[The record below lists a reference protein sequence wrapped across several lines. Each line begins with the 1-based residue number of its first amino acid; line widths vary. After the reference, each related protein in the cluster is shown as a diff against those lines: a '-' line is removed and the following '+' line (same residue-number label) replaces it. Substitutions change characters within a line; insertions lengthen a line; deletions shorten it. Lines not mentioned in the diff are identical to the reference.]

1 MTWIRILFLA
11 ALLGFPAT
19 AWSQSTVRSPHIGYL
34 YPGGGRQGTSL
45 WITAGGQYLRD
56 PKKVF
61 VTGEGVRATVI
72 KYMRPFR
79 NLNGD
84 QRRLF
89 RKRLKEVADNRLA
102 QRKARSVAVVSKA
115 PKKTGTRPTRTV
127 RKKGKGKKAKG
138 KKAVAPPK
146 KPELPDHPL
155 FYGFDSKS
163 LRQLA
168 HIVAVLQQVRGK
180 RQINRQLAEDG
191 LIRISID
198 ANAPPGDRELRI
210 GTGTGLTNP
219 MTFQVGVVPE
229 VRELEPNDR
238 RANDTVRNPEG
249 VAVLRKLPRARAL
262 ALPVVLNGQIM
273 PGDVDRFRFRALK
286 GQPLVVETQARKLI
300 PYLADAVP
308 GWFQATLALYDA
320 EGNEVAFV
328 DGYRFHPDPVLF
340 CRMPHDGEYEVEIRD
355 AIYRGRE
362 DFVYRITVGEQP
374 FITQMF
380 PLGGKAGVETH
391 ATVKGWNLPE
401 TRLPLD
407 TRAGATGIRRTGLE
421 HGNGPSN
428 RVAYA
433 VDSLPELL
441 ESEPNDTPVN
451 ARTLRIPTIING
463 RIGRPGDV
471 DVYCIRGHRRQ
482 KIVAEVFA
490 RRLDSPLDSLLRV
503 TDASGRVVAWNDDHV
518 LKDGHLHKDLG
529 GLVTHHA
536 DAYLM
541 LDLPRGGIYY
551 IHLSDVQRHGSEAH
565 AYRLRLTMPQP
576 DFALRMTPSSVTV
589 RGGEIVPIH
598 VHVLRKDGFTGAIR
612 VGLKKALGFNLIG
625 GLIPAGCNHM
635 RMTLKA
641 PLQVDGSPVILDLEG
656 RARINRRMI
665 RHRVVPAEDMMQA
678 FLYRHLV
685 PSKELRVAVTPGQ
698 RKGPAVTVAS
708 RLPIR
713 IPDGGTARV
722 RVKGKWG
729 RVLKEIQM
737 DLKDP
742 PEGLSLGKVNVG
754 RRGLTFRVK
763 AAKGKVPVGFT
774 GSLIVR
780 VYKISVPKGKDGKPT
795 GTPRRTLVG
804 ILPAIPFKIMGRR
817 VL

>member
-1 MTWIRILFLA
+1 MSWIRILFFTVLLA
-11 ALLGFPAT
+11 APGT
-19 AWSQSTVRSPHIGYL
+19 AWSQATVRSPHIGYL
-34 YPGGGRQGTSL
+34 YPGGGQQGRTL

-56 PKKVF
+56 PQKIY
-61 VTGEGVRATVI
+61 VTGKGVRASVI
-72 KYMRPFR
+72 QYMRPFR

-89 RKRLKEVADNRLA
+89 RKRLKEVAESRLG
-102 QRKARSVAVVSKA
+102 QRKPKSAS
-115 PKKTGTRPTRTV
+115 PKKTGARPTRTEGKK
-127 RKKGKGKKAKG
+127 KKGKKGKKAKG
-138 KKAVAPPK
+138 KKAAAPPK
-146 KPELPDHPL
+146 EPKLPDHPL
-155 FYGFDSKS
+155 FYGFDNKS

-180 RQINRQLAEDG
+180 RQINRQLAEVV

-198 ANAPPGDRELRI
+198 LDAPPGERELRI

-249 VAVLRKLPRARAL
+249 VAVLRRLPRARPL
-262 ALPVVLNGQIM
+262 SLPVVLNGQIM

-320 EGNEVAFV
+320 EGNEVAYV

-340 CRMPHDGEYEVEIRD
+340 CRIPHDGEYEVEIRD

-380 PLGGKAGVETH
+380 PLGGRAGVETH
-391 ATVKGWNLPE
+391 ATVRGWNLPE
-401 TRLPLD
+401 TQLPLD
-407 TRAGATGIRRTGLE
+407 TKPGVPGIRKTRLE
-421 HGNGPSN
+421 LRNGPSN
-428 RVAYA
+428 PVAYA
-433 VDSLPELL
+433 VDSLPECL
-441 ESEPNDTPVN
+441 ESEPNDTPVD
-451 ARTLRIPTIING
+451 ARTLRLPTIING

-471 DVYCIRGHRRQ
+471 DVFRIRGHRRQ

-518 LKDGHLHKDLG
+518 LKDGHLHKDLV

-536 DAYLM
+536 DAYLTI
-541 LDLPRGGIYY
+541 DLPKGGIFY

-565 AYRLRLTMPQP
+565 AYRLRLTLPQP
-576 DFALRMTPSSVTV
+576 DFSLRMTPSSITV

-598 VHVLRKDGFTGAIR
+598 VHVLRKDGFNGPVR
-612 VGLKKALGFNLIG
+612 VGLKKALGFKLIG
-625 GLIPAGCNHM
+625 GLIPTGCNHM

-641 PLQVDGSPVILDLEG
+641 PIQVDDSPVILDLEG
-656 RARINRRMI
+656 RARINRRVV

-698 RKGPAVTVAS
+698 RKSSPITVVS
-708 RLPIR
+708 RMPIR
-713 IPDGGTARV
+713 IPSGGSARV
-722 RVKGKWG
+722 RIKGRWG
-729 RVLKEIQM
+729 RVTKEIQVN
-737 DLKDP
+737 LKDP
-742 PEGLSLGKVNVG
+742 PKGLSLGKVTFG

-763 AAKGKVPVGFT
+763 AEKGKVPVGFT

-780 VYKISVPKGKDGKPT
+780 IYRVSAPKGKDGKPT
-795 GTPRRTLVG
+795 GQPRRTLIG
-804 ILPAIPFKIMGRR
+804 ILPAIPIKVTGRR